1 MPYPPQTRTRLI
13 QRPSTKARGRDLLK
27 QMIYQASI
35 VWLVIAAGF
44 FGLFNSQWNARG
56 IGPGLQEYQLIEVFT
71 GADGGIARPEATKS
85 IIVQPQS
92 GLRSAKLFRSFAP
105 ERSRSQR
112 TFQAEFKMATIF
124 SVSTAEELKNALVS
138 AKGGDTIKLAGGDY
152 GQLDLITSQTFGV
165 KAVYDSP
172 VTITSADF
180 ENPALFTGIDL
191 RGVQN
196 LTFDNVTFDS
206 NYTGGTL
213 WVSQF
218 KITDSTG
225 IKIQNSIFQGEIASG
240 TGDLTIDGY
249 ATGKGLTIQGGSNI
263 VIENNEFSTWHRALT
278 VGGTTDVV
286 ISGNDIHSIR
296 SDGMNFVGVQNLLIE
311 DNYIHDFVLSKSSGD
326 HADMIQFWTT
336 NTTSPSTNVIIRG
349 NTLDIGDGD
358 ATQSIFIRNEE
369 VDLGRAGAEM
379 FYQNF
384 LIENNTIYNAH
395 THGITVGETNGL
407 TIQNNTVLRMSNDV
421 SSSTLS
427 VTVPKINVSPNS
439 TSVTIEGNISSAIN
453 GFSEQIT
460 WSLSGNALVQP
471 LEYLDN
477 FVTSTL
483 DPKNGVHEF
492 VIAPGSHIEEIGAG
506 SEKVQFPY
514 TVDIVAPY
522 LQVYSDPSSSQ
533 SLIFDASLT
542 VGPLGVISADDAQ
555 FLWTFTDGS
564 TASGQIVK
572 NDFASAGFHDVML
585 AVKVNDGTMVQA
597 IFTAKIAGS
606 DIVSFDPLSGSF
618 FEHAYGESTVINSPQ
633 ISTVDTE
640 SGRVIDLGAS
650 GVVAS
655 VAKEDIQRFFGA
667 EAFEMSMTLQ
677 ADTFQAAG
685 EVVRIHNSFLMKI
698 DKDGALSTTLWT
710 NQGSVMVKTSGVKL
724 NDGQAHDIVLRF
736 DASADRLEVL
746 VNGEIVGSAHVPGY
760 LEDIKS
766 SGLMFGNPWGD
777 VNFDGKL
784 SAFSLKAEALDFPT
798 YTGTAV
804 TAVPLQATQEVTATT
819 EPATT
824 DGSTGNPETST
835 ENDTEFSEEPKTNTS
850 SGEGNESGGDDA
862 SSTDTETLPKE
873 DSGELESPTLEPEI
887 VESGDQTSLED
898 AGSTTF
904 EREESIESDGASTVD
919 PFFLHGGYKL
929 NITNIQD
936 SGTVSLIGDTHVIQ
950 TEQGS
955 AITFDGKADYAHL
968 GRLTEFEQ
976 SQRIAFSVDFE
987 SLPNQGVERLVWN
1000 HMKIGLSLEGD
1011 GIRVHVA
1018 NTDAKFHH
1026 GFQVS
1031 DLGLDD
1037 GELHNVT
1044 VMVDAE
1050 TDRLQIVVDDVL
1062 VLDEKQTDFEFVG
1075 VGGNEWGWSLGTAWN
1090 RWFEGE
1096 VYGFQVSDDFSFI
1109 EQAAVDDVLV
1119 T

>member
-1 MPYPPQTRTRLI
+1 
-13 QRPSTKARGRDLLK
+13 
-27 QMIYQASI
+27 
-35 VWLVIAAGF
+35 
-44 FGLFNSQWNARG
+44 
-56 IGPGLQEYQLIEVFT
+56 
-71 GADGGIARPEATKS
+71 
-85 IIVQPQS
+85 
-92 GLRSAKLFRSFAP
+92 
-105 ERSRSQR
+105 
-112 TFQAEFKMATIF
+112 
-124 SVSTAEELKNALVS
+124 
-138 AKGGDTIKLAGGDY
+138 
-152 GQLDLITSQTFGV
+152 
-165 KAVYDSP
+165 
-172 VTITSADF
+172 
-180 ENPALFTGIDL
+180 
-191 RGVQN
+191 
-196 LTFDNVTFDS
+196 
-206 NYTGGTL
+206 
-213 WVSQF
+213 
-218 KITDSTG
+218 
-225 IKIQNSIFQGEIASG
+225 
-240 TGDLTIDGY
+240 
-249 ATGKGLTIQGGSNI
+249 
-263 VIENNEFSTWHRALT
+263 
-278 VGGTTDVV
+278 
-286 ISGNDIHSIR
+286 
-296 SDGMNFVGVQNLLIE
+296 
-311 DNYIHDFVLSKSSGD
+311 
-326 HADMIQFWTT
+326 
-336 NTTSPSTNVIIRG
+336 
-349 NTLDIGDGD
+349 
-358 ATQSIFIRNEE
+358 
-369 VDLGRAGAEM
+369 
-379 FYQNF
+379 
-384 LIENNTIYNAH
+384 
-395 THGITVGETNGL
+395 
-407 TIQNNTVLRMSNDV
+407 
-421 SSSTLS
+421 
-427 VTVPKINVSPNS
+427 
-439 TSVTIEGNISSAIN
+439 
-453 GFSEQIT
+453 
-460 WSLSGNALVQP
+460 
-471 LEYLDN
+471 
-477 FVTSTL
+477 
-483 DPKNGVHEF
+483 
-492 VIAPGSHIEEIGAG
+492 
-506 SEKVQFPY
+506 
-514 TVDIVAPY
+514 
-522 LQVYSDPSSSQ
+522 
-533 SLIFDASLT
+533 
-542 VGPLGVISADDAQ
+542 
-555 FLWTFTDGS
+555 
-564 TASGQIVK
+564 
-572 NDFASAGFHDVML
+572 
-585 AVKVNDGTMVQA
+585 
-597 IFTAKIAGS
+597 
-606 DIVSFDPLSGSF
+606 
-618 FEHAYGESTVINSPQ
+618 
-633 ISTVDTE
+633 
-640 SGRVIDLGAS
+640 
-650 GVVAS
+650 
-655 VAKEDIQRFFGA
+655 
-667 EAFEMSMTLQ
+667 
-677 ADTFQAAG
+677 
-685 EVVRIHNSFLMKI
+685 MKI

-746 VNGEIVGSAHVPGY
+746 VNGEIVGSAHVRGY
-760 LEDIKS
+760 LEDITS